1 MKYKRVGENKYRKTA
16 CIATIVLSCAM
27 VVLIAAFIVLA
38 GFILTLG

>member
-1 MKYKRVGENKYRKTA
+1 MKYIKITETKYRKTA